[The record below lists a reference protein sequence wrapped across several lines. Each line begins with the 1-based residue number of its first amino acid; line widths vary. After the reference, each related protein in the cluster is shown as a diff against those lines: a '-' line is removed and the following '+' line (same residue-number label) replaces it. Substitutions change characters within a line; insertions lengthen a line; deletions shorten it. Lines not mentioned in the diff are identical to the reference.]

1 MRTLLLTLLLLLA
14 MASDAQALDTYD
26 DAPGPAPVHQN
37 QEPAGHD
44 EADEA
49 AARQDE
55 PEPDGQPDAD
65 LDNADTDRMREE
77 AEGLDPD
84 DEDQKRSDPTSP
96 GYVSVIREDL
106 RLDPL
111 GTMTLRDGTVLEIMD
126 FVKLGK
132 FYIYLSGKLNGRS
145 STVVSFTRLSDLQMW
160 ASIAFKDQNALTVM
174 DKNRKEMFFTDARL
188 YLGSDSP
195 NTYTFVTL
203 NRNNYQPETA
213 VVYKRD
219 VVSIVID

>member
-14 MASDAQALDTYD
+14 TASGAHALDTYD
-26 DAPGPAPVHQN
+26 DAPAPATLQ
-37 QEPAGHD
+37 QDLEPAGHD
-44 EADEA
+44 GADEA

-55 PEPDGQPDAD
+55 PQPDALPD
-65 LDNADTDRMREE
+65 ALPDDTDPDRVREE

-84 DEDQKRSDPTSP
+84 QEPAPARS
-96 GYVSVIREDL
+96 GYVSVIRDDL
-106 RLDPL
+106 RLEPL

-132 FYIYLSGKLNGRS
+132 FYIYLSGKLNSRS

-160 ASIAFKDQNALTVM
+160 ASISFSDQHTLTVV
-174 DKNRKEMFFTDARL
+174 DRSRKEMLFTDARL
-188 YLGSDSP
+188 YLGTDSP
-195 NTYTFVTL
+195 NTYTFTTL

-213 VVYKRD
+213 VVFKRD
-219 VVSIVID
+219 VASITIN